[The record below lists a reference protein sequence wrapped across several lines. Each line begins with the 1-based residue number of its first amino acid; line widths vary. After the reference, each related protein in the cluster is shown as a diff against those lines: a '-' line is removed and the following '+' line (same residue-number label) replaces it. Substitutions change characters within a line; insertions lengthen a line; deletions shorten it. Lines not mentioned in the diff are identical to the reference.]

1 MTTAPKKK
9 APKLTV
15 VSGRLPDENDLL
27 NIPLAHTNEYELS
40 DHETKVL
47 RQRIYALNKSN
58 AAFRFRTMREFP
70 LLLVMKI
77 RK

>member
-1 MTTAPKKK
+1 MTAKRK
-9 APKLTV
+9 PKLTV
-15 VSGRLPDENDLL
+15 IEGRLPDETDLL
-27 NIPLAHTNEYELS
+27 NMPLAHTNEYELS

-47 RQRIYALNKSN
+47 RQRIYAINRHN
-58 AAFRFRTMREFP
+58 VAFRFRTMREFP

>member
-1 MTTAPKKK
+1 MKTKT
-9 APKLTV
+9 KLTLV
-15 VSGRLPDENDLL
+15 AGRLPDEGDLL
-27 NIPLAHTNEYELS
+27 AIPLAHTSEYELS

-47 RQRIYALNKSN
+47 RTRIYALNKSN
-58 AAFRFRTMREFP
+58 ASFRFRTMREYP